1 MNMNWDEF
9 FMREAIAEAKK
20 AAGKG
25 EWPIG
30 CVIVLGDKIIARA
43 HNLSLKTS
51 HKLEHAEMIAL
62 RESDKVLRENYQQAT
77 LYTTCELCPMCL
89 GACLIY
95 KIKRIV
101 AGANPEKSGSFNLLP
116 HLQPYYQQ
124 SKFKIETVVGVLEKE
139 CLDLFTNYHPKK
151 K

>member
-1 MNMNWDEF
+1 M
-9 FMREAIAEAKK
+9 EAQK
-20 AAGKG
+20 AAGIG

-30 CVIVLGDKIIARA
+30 CVIVLGDQIIARA
-43 HNLSLKTS
+43 HNQSYKTS

-62 RESDKVLRENYQQAT
+62 RKADNVLRNNYQKAT

-101 AGANPEKSGSFNLLP
+101 AGANPEQSGSFNLLK

-124 SKFKIETVVGVLEKE
+124 PKFQVKTTVGVLEKE
-139 CLDLFTNYHPKK
+139 CMELFNNFHPKK
-151 K
+151 I